1 MYQKLSNR
9 LKEQAFLF
17 HKPVGIPL
25 FTCPAKC
32 IPTLEHN
39 GPNVNRVINLATGHW
54 ASAQHA
60 LTLVPFALIQCS
72 PGPVSGQSASYHWT
86 K

>member
-17 HKPVGIPL
+17 HKPVGFPL
-25 FTCPAKC
+25 LTCPAKC
-32 IPTLEHN
+32 IPALEHS
-39 GPNVNRVINLATGHW
+39 GPKLNRVINLATGHW

-60 LTLVPFALIQCS
+60 LALVPFAPIQSS
-72 PGPVSGQSASYHWT
+72 PGLVS
-86 K
+86 